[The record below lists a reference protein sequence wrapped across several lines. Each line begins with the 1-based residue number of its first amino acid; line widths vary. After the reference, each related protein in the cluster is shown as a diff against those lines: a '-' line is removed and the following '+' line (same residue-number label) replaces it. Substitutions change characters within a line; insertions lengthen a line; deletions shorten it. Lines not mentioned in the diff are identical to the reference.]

1 MNEKVLFITDTY
13 KNLNIKKDTSILM
26 IEEAINNKFNVFQC
40 EINDLFVEDGNVH
53 ASARNII
60 SAGSTQVEG
69 ITKEDINVV
78 DFKLCFMRKDPPVD
92 ENYVNALHLLGLAEK
107 KGAVIYNKPN
117 AIKEFNEKIFAIHFQ
132 EYIPKTLISSKI
144 SKIEKFYQSHK
155 TMIIKPLDGMGGTSI
170 YKLDSMDDDNRKIIS
185 DMTNSESTQI
195 ICQEFIKDI
204 YDGDFRIL
212 IINGRPFQ
220 KTLARIPK
228 EGGFKGNLAAGGKG
242 VAKDITDFQ
251 QKLGEEIGAYLMK
264 NGINFA
270 GIDVIGNY
278 LTEINITSPTCA
290 REILDQTGM
299 NPVSEYFK
307 DL

>member
-1 MNEKVLFITDTY
+1 MNEKVLFITDTF
-13 KNLNIKKDTSILM
+13 KDLNVKKDTSILM
-26 IEEAINNKFNVFQC
+26 IEEAINNQFNVFQC
-40 EINDLFVEDGNVH
+40 EINDLFIEDGSVL

-78 DFKLCFMRKDPPVD
+78 DFKFCFMRKDPPVD
-92 ENYVNALHLLGLAEK
+92 ENYINALHLLGLAEK
-107 KGAVIYNKPN
+107 KGALIYNKPN
-117 AIKEFNEKIFAIHFQ
+117 AIKEFNEKIFAIHFK
-132 EYIPKTLISSKI
+132 EYIPQTLISSKI
-144 SKIEKFYQSHK
+144 NKIENFFESHK

-170 YKLDSMDDDNRKIIS
+170 YKIDSMDEDNRKIIS

-212 IINGRPFQ
+212 LIHGRPYK
-220 KTLARIPK
+220 KTLARIPQD
-228 EGGFKGNLAAGGKG
+228 GGFKGNLAAGGKG
-242 VAKDITDFQ
+242 VAADITDFQ
-251 QKLGEEIGAYLMK
+251 QKVGEEIGAYLMQ

-270 GIDVIGNY
+270 GIDIIGNY

-299 NPVSEYFK
+299 NLISEYFK
-307 DL
+307 GL

>member
-1 MNEKVLFITDTY
+1 MNEKVLFITDTF
-13 KNLNIKKDTSILM
+13 KDLNVKKDTSILM
-26 IEEAINNKFNVFQC
+26 IEEAINNQFNVFQC
-40 EINDLFVEDGNVH
+40 EINDLFIEDGSVL

-78 DFKLCFMRKDPPVD
+78 DFKFCFMRKDPPVD
-92 ENYVNALHLLGLAEK
+92 ENYINALHLLGLAEK
-107 KGAVIYNKPN
+107 KGALIYNKPN
-117 AIKEFNEKIFAIHFQ
+117 AIKEFNEKIFAIHFK
-132 EYIPKTLISSKI
+132 EYIPQTLISSKI
-144 SKIEKFYQSHK
+144 SKIENFFESHK

-170 YKLDSMDDDNRKIIS
+170 YKIDSMDEDNRKIIS

-212 IINGRPFQ
+212 LIHGRPYK
-220 KTLARIPK
+220 KTLARIPQD
-228 EGGFKGNLAAGGKG
+228 GGFKGNLAAGGKG
-242 VAKDITDFQ
+242 VAADITDFQ
-251 QKLGEEIGAYLMK
+251 QKVGEEIGAYLMQ

-270 GIDVIGNY
+270 GIDIIGNY

-299 NPVSEYFK
+299 NLISEYFK
-307 DL
+307 GL

>member
-1 MNEKVLFITDTY
+1 MNEKVLFITDTF
-13 KNLNIKKDTSILM
+13 KDLNVKKDTSILM
-26 IEEAINNKFNVFQC
+26 IEEAINNQFNVFQC
-40 EINDLFVEDGNVH
+40 EINDLFIEDGSVL

-78 DFKLCFMRKDPPVD
+78 DFKFCFMRKDPPVD
-92 ENYVNALHLLGLAEK
+92 ENYINALHLLGLAEK
-107 KGAVIYNKPN
+107 KGALIYNKPN
-117 AIKEFNEKIFAIHFQ
+117 AIKEFNEKIFAIHFK
-132 EYIPKTLISSKI
+132 EYIPQTLISSKI
-144 SKIEKFYQSHK
+144 NKIENFFEFHK

-170 YKLDSMDDDNRKIIS
+170 YKIDSMDEDNRKIIS

-212 IINGRPFQ
+212 LIHGRPYK
-220 KTLARIPK
+220 KTLARIPQD
-228 EGGFKGNLAAGGKG
+228 GGFKGNLAAGGKG
-242 VAKDITDFQ
+242 VAADITDFQ
-251 QKLGEEIGAYLMK
+251 QKVGEEIGAYLMQ

-270 GIDVIGNY
+270 GIDIIGNY

-299 NPVSEYFK
+299 NLISEYFK
-307 DL
+307 GL